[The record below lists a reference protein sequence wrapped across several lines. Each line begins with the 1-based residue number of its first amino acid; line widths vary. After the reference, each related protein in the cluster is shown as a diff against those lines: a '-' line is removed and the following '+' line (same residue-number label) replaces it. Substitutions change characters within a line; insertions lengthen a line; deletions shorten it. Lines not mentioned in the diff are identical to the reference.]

1 MAPTAEHRRRPLW
14 TATRL
19 AGWGAAAVL
28 LLLPFVAMQFTDQV
42 AWSFLDFVVAGVLVG
57 GVGLLYEL
65 ALRATPD
72 WAYRAAVALA
82 LAAAFLLV
90 WLNLAVGIIGSEN
103 NPANLM
109 YAGVLV
115 VGTGGALLARF
126 RPLGMARALV
136 ASAVALGMVAGVAL
150 AVDSVAG
157 AVLTAGFA
165 AMCLG
170 SAWLFRRG
178 AGEQASAAS

>member
-1 MAPTAEHRRRPLW
+1 MAPNTDRRRPQL
-14 TATRL
+14 TAFRL
-19 AGWGAAAVL
+19 AGWGVAAALV
-28 LLLPFVAMQFTDQV
+28 LLPFVAMQFTDEV
-42 AWSFLDFVVAGVLVG
+42 RWSVFDFIVAGVLVG
-57 GVGLLYEL
+57 GVGVLYEL
-65 ALRATPD
+65 AVRSTPN

-109 YAGVLV
+109 YGGVLV

-126 RPLGMARALV
+126 QPMGMSRALV
-136 ASAVALGMVAGVAL
+136 ASAVCLGMVAGVAL